1 MVEREV
7 RQMRKMTTYLKRW
20 LKDNGFEGI
29 KVREDVEF
37 LANITEEIIYYAFCE
52 DDEADKMF
60 YQFGIDEGLALDCG
74 SFVLSFF
81 HELGHIMTDDLLS
94 EKALDRCEKIK
105 AEIETMTDY
114 RKANLKYFALD
125 DEITA
130 TRWAIDY
137 INDNADRVEK
147 FAIEIEKIK
156 KSA

>member
-1 MVEREV
+1 
-7 RQMRKMTTYLKRW
+7 MRKMTICLKKW

-37 LANITEEIIYYAFCE
+37 FANITEEIVYYAFCE

-60 YQFGIDEGLALDCG
+60 YRFGQEEGLVMDCG

-81 HELGHIMTDDLLS
+81 HEIGHIMTDDLLS
-94 EKALDRCEKIK
+94 ERVLNKCEKAK
-105 AEIETMTDY
+105 EKIEQIEDY
-114 RKANLKYFALD
+114 VQANKLYFALD

-137 INDNADRVEK
+137 INDHEREVEQL
-147 FAIEIEKIK
+147 IK
-156 KSA
+156 NMKKVLDN